1 MEVIVNGASD
11 GSPTVSSFLS
21 ALERGGALS
30 EPLRKVRRSI
40 ADYVVSYKNRA
51 LRLHDIY
58 LNSDDYTVEQ
68 IQSITAELNGRRE
81 AEVLAELR
89 KLKSAYIELV
99 GGDIKSFLKSEVIN
113 DQGFYD
119 WVNGQTDLSE
129 LIDIIVPESS
139 FGTIDSAMKELKDK
153 LGELPETVEVNGKVP
168 NKTRSDLKCLRDC
181 KYQWE
186 EESQLL
192 DVYIDVMRDL
202 SVSFAVIG
210 EIRSRL
216 EKAKQRAVVD
226 AFKELN
232 Q

>member
-1 MEVIVNGASD
+1 MS
-11 GSPTVSSFLS
+11 
-21 ALERGGALS
+21 
-30 EPLRKVRRSI
+30 SI
-40 ADYVVSYKNRA
+40 AKVERVVNVPKAYFWG
-51 LRLHDIY
+51 RLLDF
-58 LNSDDYTVEQ
+58 
-68 IQSITAELNGRRE
+68 
-81 AEVLAELR
+81 
-89 KLKSAYIELV
+89 
-99 GGDIKSFLKSEVIN
+99 GDIKSFLKSEVIN